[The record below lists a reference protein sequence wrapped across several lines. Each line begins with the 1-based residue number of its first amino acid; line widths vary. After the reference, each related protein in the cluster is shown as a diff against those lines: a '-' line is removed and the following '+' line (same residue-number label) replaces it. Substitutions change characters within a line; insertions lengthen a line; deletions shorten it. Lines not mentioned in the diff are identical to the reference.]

1 MLRTKPI
8 TPRRTKSIVP
18 IGPIVIAPDEATSP
32 GETRLVRERS
42 QSSRAKPAHQTK
54 PGSRRAK
61 PTSRRAKP
69 IEPSEVIA
77 SKGVGCC
84 HENKVT
90 AFRILPNS
98 PIFLDLRVPQG
109 GMTNCSENFSGWA
122 LGFVS
127 MTFGLFPEHKSTLV
141 VRGSPRR
148 KRRTRIATACGLIS
162 LARAIRGHAP
172 TTRWSLLRGR
182 PRPRPQ
188 SGRLACA
195 PTDPGTWSDASTVR
209 RSAPSP
215 EVQRGDWVVDHRGL
229 SSVSRVPG
237 QVEDRRLEVVD
248 GDGDLVHVVAG
259 EGCGVAQGRG
269 EAWQVGHG
277 HGVQVEQTRST
288 WNSVGGFEASLTV
301 REGHQHFDVLSG
313 SAQGSTGP
321 SGHVGKADF
330 LGETAADPLDV
341 DNPSAAPDNRGACP
355 QVDDSG
361 VGT

>member
-1 MLRTKPI
+1 
-8 TPRRTKSIVP
+8 
-18 IGPIVIAPDEATSP
+18 
-32 GETRLVRERS
+32 
-42 QSSRAKPAHQTK
+42 
-54 PGSRRAK
+54 
-61 PTSRRAKP
+61 
-69 IEPSEVIA
+69 
-77 SKGVGCC
+77 
-84 HENKVT
+84 
-90 AFRILPNS
+90 
-98 PIFLDLRVPQG
+98 
-109 GMTNCSENFSGWA
+109 
-122 LGFVS
+122 
-127 MTFGLFPEHKSTLV
+127 
-141 VRGSPRR
+141 
-148 KRRTRIATACGLIS
+148 
-162 LARAIRGHAP
+162 
-172 TTRWSLLRGR
+172 
-182 PRPRPQ
+182 
-188 SGRLACA
+188 
-195 PTDPGTWSDASTVR
+195 
-209 RSAPSP
+209 
-215 EVQRGDWVVDHRGL
+215 VDHRGL

-341 DNPSAAPDNRGACP
+341 DNPPAAPDNRGACP